1 MKKPFVLASLPHGR
15 WYHLCECPWALELS
29 KEWLISETV
38 GRIWTSKLWCPH
50 RQLMVGWR
58 CKGCPELISC
68 CGFLQDAR
76 MTMFSTFWDGLA
88 SCLQVD
94 ASSPKSSLLPLFF
107 FFLFI
112 QAEFITF
119 PPKLQSFLKLF
130 PSTFHSTR
138 FYLFVFFFHLRLGVL

>member
-1 MKKPFVLASLPHGR
+1 MKKPFILASLPHGR

-50 RQLMVGWR
+50 HQLMVGWR

-76 MTMFSTFWDGLA
+76 MTMFSTFWDGPA
-88 SCLQVD
+88 SCPQVD
-94 ASSPKSSLLPLFF
+94 ASSPKSSLLPL
-107 FFLFI
+107 LF
-112 QAEFITF
+112 
-119 PPKLQSFLKLF
+119 SSLF
-130 PSTFHSTR
+130 RLSSLLFHRSSN
-138 FYLFVFFFHLRLGVL
+138 LFSNFSLALFTPQGFTCLCFSLSLD